1 MSESFR
7 TGHVYCH
14 RCGDATC
21 GHSAPPSCRHVFTG
35 YSPTGVPRW
44 EDFAQLCLLL
54 KHPEVDRLYD
64 QPPAFLTLVQRRPE
78 LHAGML
84 EAFRNGST
92 ELMGQVAAGFYA
104 VPARADEGRGVL
116 ALTFQATARCGL
128 NVLGRTPA
136 GEELSMLWERQD
148 DLSWRRSVR
157 WAQSALERWSRR
169 SLSEKE
175 RQLKVDQ
182 IMHGLAR
189 RLAREHRSRG
199 RRTRHAEF
207 RHLSGKRPTRKALDD
222 IRNAGEESFMVDERS
237 GAVVVLGGRGRTH
250 FFTAEG
256 RLVSSV
262 RYSRE
267 EIGRKIK
274 LGKWRV
280 AAPVEREGLLA
291 LFSRL

>member
-1 MSESFR
+1 
-7 TGHVYCH
+7 
-14 RCGDATC
+14 
-21 GHSAPPSCRHVFTG
+21 
-35 YSPTGVPRW
+35 
-44 EDFAQLCLLL
+44 
-54 KHPEVDRLYD
+54 
-64 QPPAFLTLVQRRPE
+64 
-78 LHAGML
+78 
-84 EAFRNGST
+84 
-92 ELMGQVAAGFYA
+92 
-104 VPARADEGRGVL
+104 
-116 ALTFQATARCGL
+116 
-128 NVLGRTPA
+128 
-136 GEELSMLWERQD
+136 
-148 DLSWRRSVR
+148 
-157 WAQSALERWSRR
+157 
-169 SLSEKE
+169 
-175 RQLKVDQ
+175 
-182 IMHGLAR
+182 MHGLAR